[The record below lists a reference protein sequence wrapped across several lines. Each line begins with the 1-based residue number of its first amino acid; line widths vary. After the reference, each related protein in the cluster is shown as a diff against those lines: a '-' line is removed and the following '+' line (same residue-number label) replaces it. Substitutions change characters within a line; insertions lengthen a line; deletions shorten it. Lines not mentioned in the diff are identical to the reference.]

1 MQSQLTMPDKSLFA
15 LALLI
20 LFYYNHNELAK
31 SRLFIKYLRKI
42 SNIIIFI
49 TKKEELDLKGLL
61 KIYIKRSKNF

>member
-42 SNIIIFI
+42 CNIIIFI
-49 TKKEELDLKGLL
+49 A
-61 KIYIKRSKNF
+61 I